1 MDDIPITI
9 PRSKDYL
16 ANDSIDND
24 IQAKGNMLIYD
35 EQIGRLVETQYM
47 SMEMDGTKYHLNKLG
62 NKSGCKQPKQDEQE
76 LIKTI
81 MGLKLEVQLGKLLH
95 ICSQS

>member
-1 MDDIPITI
+1 MDNIPITI
-9 PRSKDYL
+9 PRNKDYL

-24 IQAKGNMLIYD
+24 IQVEGNMLIFY
-35 EQIGRLVETQYM
+35 EQIGRSVETQYM
-47 SMEMDGTKYHLNKLG
+47 LMEMDGIRYHPNKLG

-81 MGLKLEVQLGKLLH
+81 MGLKMEVHLGKLLH
-95 ICSQS
+95 ICPQL

>member
-16 ANDSIDND
+16 VNDSIDND
-24 IQAKGNMLIYD
+24 IQAEGNMLIYD

-47 SMEMDGTKYHLNKLG
+47 LMEMDGTRYHPNKLG
-62 NKSGCKQPKQDEQE
+62 NKLGCKQPEQDEQE

-81 MGLKLEVQLGKLLH
+81 MGLKMEIQLGKLLH
-95 ICSQS
+95 ICPQL